1 MLSYVFMGSPA
12 LAVTILEA
20 VCDQYGPPKAVITQM
35 AKAGG
40 RGQKLLPTAV
50 AQFAQTRGFPLM
62 EVENVNAPEHVEAL
76 RAYSPDVVLVAA
88 FGQILRQD
96 ILTLPKIA
104 CLNVHASLLPK
115 YRGAAPFQRAI
126 WNHDQVTGVTIQKMA
141 KKLDAGDILL
151 QKEIAILPTETSGEL
166 LDRLA
171 KLGAVAS
178 IEALRLLESGKYTF
192 VPQDETKATLA
203 PKIDKADSHI
213 DWNLPSQK
221 IFDQIRALQPWPV
234 AEAVLDGVVLRVFKA
249 EINTAGSPL
258 EPGAIRTDNK
268 TRLEVGCGD
277 KLPLSLTEIQLA
289 NRKRLGIRDFLLAYR
304 GNFPHTRMG
313 THVGSDRT

>member
-1 MLSYVFMGSPA
+1 MLKYVFMGSPA
-12 LAVTILEA
+12 LAVTILNT
-20 VCDQYGPPKAVITQM
+20 VCEQYGPPQAVITQM
-35 AKAGG
+35 AKTGG

-50 AQFAQTRGFPLM
+50 AQYAREKGFPLR

-76 RAYSPDVVLVAA
+76 RAYAPDVVLVAA

-96 ILTLPKIA
+96 ILNLPKIA

-126 WNHDQVTGVTIQKMA
+126 WNHDTVTGVTIQKMA

-151 QKEIAILPTETSGEL
+151 QKEIVILPTETAGEL

-171 KLGAVAS
+171 ALGAVAS
-178 IEALRLLESGKYTF
+178 VEALRLLESGKYTF
-192 VPQDETKATLA
+192 VPQNESEATLA
-203 PKIDKADSHI
+203 PKIDKADARI

-221 IFDQIRALQPWPV
+221 IYDQIRALQPWPV
-234 AEAVLDGVVLRVFKA
+234 AETTLDGVALRIFKA
-249 EINTAGSPL
+249 EVGSGSAL
-258 EPGAIRTDNK
+258 APGTIRTDGK